1 MLLSLLNWIY
11 IFAICYVLGFFF
23 LPRVSRLI
31 DKDANLSFNWSD
43 NIVAG
48 LVIATFYAQTISL
61 FMGVSL
67 AANLILAVTA
77 LALVV
82 IDRKKMT
89 AIGNPFK
96 GAKLGV
102 GSIALIIFGIVLFV
116 LNLMFTAESS
126 FHYDTGLYHAQAIHW
141 LEDYGVIKGLGLIH
155 MRFAYNSA
163 YLPLCALF
171 SFRAITGG
179 QSLHCV
185 SGFLSAFVC
194 LYSVYGW
201 LRTALDK
208 DKAGHKIMSSFV
220 RIAPVFYFLICF
232 IELTS
237 PESDYITIYLII
249 WMFSR
254 LSEIEDSPSRDTALC
269 LFAILS
275 FSLVAYKLSA
285 AVIAV
290 ITIWPL
296 YVLIKKK
303 NVKSILVCALF
314 AAANL
319 IPYVIRNII
328 ISGWAIYPVAVIDLF
343 DVPWKLPR
351 GIVESDAAEIA
362 QWARS
367 LNVSGTYS
375 VFGWVLSW
383 WQEQFLA
390 TRMFVSSL
398 ILSLPVLAYEF
409 FDRKR
414 SFAKFMMA
422 VLFGT
427 IVFYFFKA
435 PLIRYCYG
443 PVLVLPLMIAGYLLE
458 EHRGTLLRTVVVC
471 LVAAA
476 IEAPCVHSVIQLVKF
491 DYEESVARFSPK
503 DHIVNQVDYPVA
515 DVAAEDWYG
524 HTVYLPLEGDQCW
537 YSAFP
542 SSPYQE
548 AFDTNMPVSADL
560 SDGVVR
566 IDRGEEDE

>member
-11 IFAICYVLGFFF
+11 IFAISFVLGFFF
-23 LPRVSRLI
+23 LPRVAKLI
-31 DKDANLSFNWSD
+31 DKDANLNFNWGD

-48 LVIATFYAQTISL
+48 LVMATFYAQIVSL

-67 AANLILAVTA
+67 IANLILAVIC
-77 LALVV
+77 LMLVV
-82 IDRKKMT
+82 IDRNKMK
-89 AIGNPFK
+89 AIGNPFS
-96 GAKLGV
+96 GMKLSA
-102 GSIALIIFGIVLFV
+102 GSAALIVFGMVLFI

-141 LEDYGVIKGLGLIH
+141 IEDYGVIKGLGLIH

-171 SFRAITGG
+171 SFREIAGG
-179 QSLHCV
+179 QSLHSV

-201 LRTALDK
+201 IRDISDK
-208 DKAGHKIMSSFV
+208 DKGHKIMSSFV

-249 WMFSR
+249 WMFIR
-254 LSEIEDSPSRDTALC
+254 LSEIEDSLSRDTGLC
-269 LFAILS
+269 LIAILS

-290 ITIWPL
+290 ITVWPL
-296 YVLIKKK
+296 VVLIKKK
-303 NVKSILVCALF
+303 NWKSILLCALF
-314 AAANL
+314 AAMNL
-319 IPYVIRNII
+319 VPYVIRNII
-328 ISGWAIYPVAVIDLF
+328 ISGWAIYPVSAIDLF
-343 DVPWKLPR
+343 NVPWKLPK

-367 LNVSGTYS
+367 LNVAGTYS
-375 VFGWVLSW
+375 MLGWVKSW
-383 WQEQFLA
+383 WHEQFLA

-398 ILSLPVLAYEF
+398 IISLPVLAFEF
-409 FDRKR
+409 LDRKR
-414 SFAKFMMA
+414 SFVKFMMA
-422 VLFGT
+422 VLLGT

-443 PVLVLPLMIAGYLLE
+443 PVLVLPLMIAGYLFE
-458 EHRGTLLRTVVVC
+458 EHRGTLSRTVIVC
-471 LVAAA
+471 LAAAA
-476 IEAPCVHSVIQLVKF
+476 IEAPCVHSVIQLIKF
-491 DYEESVARFSPK
+491 DYEESVARFTPK
-503 DHIVNQVDYPVA
+503 DHIVRQVDYPLA
-515 DVAAEDWYG
+515 DVAKEDWYG
-524 HTVYLPLEGDQCW
+524 HTVYVPLEGDQCW

-542 SSPYQE
+542 SSPYQV
-548 AFDTNMPVSADL
+548 AFDTNKPVSEDL
-560 SDGVVR
+560 SDGVIR
-566 IDRGEEDE
+566 IDNGEEDE